1 MINSK
6 VKLFSLVI
14 CLIRTSTAVV
24 NTKISRKLPISNK
37 FIYTNHNLGKINQLQ
52 SYKKTSIGNIKLN
65 GITTLRRA
73 ATLCIGRIESLNTRG
88 TRRQLGLT
96 SLNYALLPV
105 VSKLNGN
112 CILKLHK
119 NNYWSGISDVLA
131 VNTWNSAYKTQNKF
145 NFILSSVN
153 NFINGANR
161 TLSNHITRR
170 TYNSYKNTEFKK
182 ALKSLKNPETREA
195 ATGLSEE
202 PNQRKDKQEGT
213 ELNGRVMNPL
223 FDKTLSNKGRG
234 QMGGKGKAVMSHFKN
249 RQGLRIRT
257 YASEVDRPKG
267 KVFLVHGIRSH
278 FRGDFTGYNVDW
290 YMEHVG
296 EYKTESAHMT
306 EELERGLMF
315 QRSPPTTN
323 AAENFSTLDGKNV
336 FDVTPRFKY
345 EGSFLEYMNNLG
357 YSVYGLD
364 HQGHGM
370 SESFTERRCYF
381 DKFDDVCYDLIQF
394 ISLVKRG
401 NFFDTSQA
409 YDHDQIFKT
418 DENITTSSLYT
429 GNGFSTTMN
438 RCYLMGL
445 SMGGN
450 VVLRTMQLYN
460 KITSKNLVD
469 ALVCLAGM
477 INIDYHYKGVIKKCF
492 PCFRFVNR
500 LKPALKVG
508 LASDFT
514 ETLSMHMRG
523 QDPLYFRDKLYLKMG
538 LMIYDATKTLEAEF
552 SNYPDTLPTLFIHS
566 KDDMTCDVKGPR
578 HLMDKFFKYSEI
590 VRFHEIDGAAHVIS
604 SPLLTTVTG
613 PLVQKFLEDLELGGN
628 L

>member
-14 CLIRTSTAVV
+14 CLIRTNSAII
-24 NTKISRKLPISNK
+24 NSKISRKLPISNK
-37 FIYTNHNLGKINQLQ
+37 FIYTNQNLDLINQLQ
-52 SYKKTSIGNIKLN
+52 SYTKTSIGNVKLN
-65 GITTLRRA
+65 GIKTLGKAR
-73 ATLCIGRIESLNTRG
+73 TLCVGRVESLNTRG
-88 TRRQLGLT
+88 TQRQLGLT
-96 SLNYALLPV
+96 SLNYAVLPV
-105 VSKLNGN
+105 FTKLNGN

-131 VNTWNSAYKTQNKF
+131 VNKWNSACKTQNKF

-161 TLSNHITRR
+161 TLSYHIARR
-170 TYNSYKNTEFKK
+170 TFSSYKNTEFKR
-182 ALKSLKNPETREA
+182 APELLKNPESKESF
-195 ATGLSEE
+195 TGLSEE
-202 PNQRKDKQEGT
+202 RNQRKGKEEGT
-213 ELNGRVMNPL
+213 EFNGRVMNPL
-223 FDKTLSNKGRG
+223 FDKTHANKAPP
-234 QMGGKGKAVMSHFKN
+234 QMGGNGKAVMSHFKN

-267 KVFLVHGIRSH
+267 KVFLVHGIKAH
-278 FRGDFTGYNVDW
+278 FIGDFTGYNVDW
-290 YMEHVG
+290 YLANVG
-296 EYKTESAHMT
+296 EYKTESAHRT
-306 EELERGLMF
+306 EELEKGLVF
-315 QRSPPTTN
+315 QSSPPATN
-323 AAENFSTLDGKNV
+323 AAENFSTIDGKNV

-370 SESFTERRCYF
+370 SESFTNRRCYF

-401 NFFDTSQA
+401 KFFDTSQA

-418 DENITTSSLYT
+418 DENITTSNLYT
-429 GNGFSTTMN
+429 GNGFSTTMD

-460 KITSKNLVD
+460 KMTSKNLVD

-477 INIDYHYKGVIKKCF
+477 INIDYHYDGIIKKCF
-492 PCFRFVNR
+492 PCFRFFNR
-500 LKPALKVG
+500 LKPALRVG
-508 LASDFT
+508 LPSDFS

-523 QDPLYFRDKLYLKMG
+523 QDPLYFRDRLYLKMA

-552 SNYPDTLPTLFIHS
+552 RNYPDTLPTLFIHS

-578 HLMDKFFKYSEI
+578 HLMDKFFKHSEI
-590 VRFHEIDGAAHVIS
+590 ARFHEIDGAAHVIS

-613 PLVQKFLEDLELGGN
+613 PLVQKFLEDLELGSN